1 MCVCVSVCVSVCVQM
16 GSATATASA
25 EGEKKKI
32 QEKKLKTVQ
41 ALIQSG
47 AWFDA
52 SMDDLPQ
59 VHPMSL

>member
-1 MCVCVSVCVSVCVQM
+1 MCVCVSVCVCVCVQM
-16 GSATATASA
+16 GSATASA

>member
-1 MCVCVSVCVSVCVQM
+1 M